1 MKKRKYKG
9 ASLPMVIV
17 TVVFLALMIGI
28 VASVVSTSNKQ
39 TQRLYSYIN
48 AKYVATSGSQLALG
62 AYFEGEGGKSSLY
75 TEFQKR
81 AEGHSSATTP
91 VTSIHK
97 FSFGTAEITMTGAFT
112 DGSTAKEDYNIT
124 IVSRAKLLNSDDYY
138 VHTVVFNFDTNGIRS
153 EKGGLESKK

>member
-1 MKKRKYKG
+1 
-9 ASLPMVIV
+9 
-17 TVVFLALMIGI
+17 MIGI

-39 TQRLYSYIN
+39 TQRLYSYLN

-62 AYFEGEGGKSSLY
+62 AYFEGEKGHSSLY

-91 VTSIHK
+91 VTSKHK
-97 FSFGTAEITMTGAFT
+97 FSFGTADIVMTGAFT
-112 DGSTAKEDYNIT
+112 DGSRAKEDYYIT
-124 IVSRAKLLNSDDYY
+124 IISKAKLPNSDDYY
-138 VHTVVFNFDTNGIRS
+138 VHTVVFNFETSGIRS